1 MQVHENSKM
10 NLFHLLKDFYG
21 YIILVVLDNIF
32 ACEFFILLVTQR
44 IFFMMNLEKILVKM
58 NLLRPK
64 HVQVIDAFEMMMLLV
79 HLNAKKILKIFLI
92 QLII

>member
-21 YIILVVLDNIF
+21 YILVVLDNIF
-32 ACEFFILLVTQR
+32 ACECFILLVTQR

-79 HLNAKKILKIFLI
+79 HLNVKNFLKIFLI